1 MSTTIFVPMVAL
13 VFWTFFVLLF
23 LARTRFRNARLR
35 RVTAADFALGES
47 ENVPP
52 EVRLPNRNLMNLL
65 ETPVLFYVACITI
78 YALGKVDAWAV
89 GLAWAYVVLRIAHS
103 AVHLTYNHVMHRFRV
118 YALSIAALVAL
129 WVRIALA
136 L

>member
-1 MSTTIFVPMVAL
+1 MSTAIFVPMVVL
-13 VFWTFFVLLF
+13 VFWTFAVLL
-23 LARTRFRNARLR
+23 LIPRARFKAARER

-52 EVRLPNRNLMNLL
+52 EVRLPNRNFMNLL
-65 ETPVLFYVACITI
+65 ETPVLFYVACITL
-78 YALGKVDAWAV
+78 YAIGRVDMWALA
-89 GLAWAYVVLRIAHS
+89 LAWTYVVLRVAHS
-103 AVHLTYNHVMHRFRV
+103 LVHLTYNNVFHRLRV
-118 YALSIAALVAL
+118 YAASIVALMAL

>member
-1 MSTTIFVPMVAL
+1 MSTAIFQPMIVL
-13 VFWTFFVLLF
+13 VFWTFIVLL
-23 LARTRFRNARLR
+23 LIPRARFKAARAR

-52 EVRLPNRNLMNLL
+52 EVRLPNRNFMNLL
-65 ETPVLFYVACITI
+65 EMPVLFYVACITV

-89 GLAWAYVVLRIAHS
+89 GLAWGYVALRVAHS
-103 AVHLTYNHVMHRFRV
+103 LVHLTYNNVFHRLRV
-118 YALSIAALVAL
+118 YAASVMVLMAL

>member
-1 MSTTIFVPMVAL
+1 MSTAIFLPVVAL
-13 VFWTFFVLLF
+13 VFWTFIVLL
-23 LARTRFRNARLR
+23 LIPRARFKAARAR

-52 EVRLPNRNLMNLL
+52 EVRLPNRNFMNLL
-65 ETPVLFYVACITI
+65 ETPVLFYVACITL
-78 YALGKVDAWAV
+78 YAIGKVDAWAL
-89 GLAWAYVVLRIAHS
+89 GLAWLYVALRVAHS
-103 AVHLTYNHVMHRFRV
+103 LVHLTYNKVIHRLRV
-118 YALSIAALVAL
+118 YAASIVALMAL